1 MNKKENPN
9 NCYETVEEIEIPGEK
24 PWGRVDMTHRY
35 FLDEAEVDKF
45 LSDFSLKKVF
55 YRHIHHSY
63 EYMED
68 AGSVPEYDERS
79 YWVLKDDE
87 KIGHLTGGGVTH
99 QEMFSGQIDS
109 RYNYRIILVKD
120 GEELDKFGSFENQ
133 NDAERCV
140 DIEWLDYN
148 YDEVKY
154 VPYVRKGVEI
164 QQWKNDDKKIGEP
177 FSFITMKEAQK
188 FVSDN
193 DLAKEH
199 MVIYNVVRE
208 PIGNLLGG

>member
-1 MNKKENPN
+1 MDEKENPN
-9 NCYETVEEIEIPGEK
+9 TYYETIEEVNILGEK

-35 FLDEAEVDKF
+35 FMDETEVDKF

-79 YWVLKDDE
+79 YWVLKGDE

-99 QEMFSGQIDS
+99 PEMFSGQIDS

-120 GEELDKFGSFENQ
+120 GEELDKYGSFETL
-133 NDAERCV
+133 NDAEMFV
-140 DIEWLDYN
+140 EIKWLDYK

-154 VPYVRKGVEI
+154 VPYVRKGVEV
-164 QQWKNDDKKIGEP
+164 QQWESDDKKIGEP
-177 FSFITMKEAQK
+177 FSFNTMKEAQK
-188 FVSDN
+188 FVEDN
-193 DLAKEH
+193 KLAKEH
-199 MVIYNVVRE
+199 MVMYNIVRE
-208 PIGNLLGG
+208 PMLKL